1 MKFKTS
7 LLKEPKHSDLVGC
20 VAWNNTEEVYSFGF
34 VESIIFRAFDT
45 EVAILM
51 IIHVMLVSWTILILI
66 RWLPSLCILEMTTQ
80 F

>member
-34 VESIIFRAFDT
+34 VVSNSFKVSDFKVVLLDLSR
-45 EVAILM
+45 
-51 IIHVMLVSWTILILI
+51 LVGVIDCLNAYLVV
-66 RWLPSLCILEMTTQ
+66 PSLCFPEMTTQ